1 MFGGGLTVSPYTY
14 LEGDTNMLKK
24 TIEFED
30 FNGDVVKRDFYFNLT
45 KAEVVELEV
54 SEGNGIV
61 DLIEKITKERNNYE
75 IVRIFKKV
83 ILLAY
88 GEKSADGLRFIKT
101 EELSTAFEQT
111 NAYSEL
117 FMELASDAGAAE
129 AFVNGIL
136 PKMPEKPK
144 VLPPKG
150 E

>member
-1 MFGGGLTVSPYTY
+1 
-14 LEGDTNMLKK
+14 MLKK

-61 DLIEKITKERNNYE
+61 DLIERITKERNNYE

-101 EELSTAFEQT
+101 KELNTAFEQT